1 MLADSLGG
9 YEAAIGATADIVC
22 NPFSERVVIRR
33 RPSAVDLEPGMRVA
47 DRLGAGQFH
56 EPIMPIESGPAAS
69 GTSPRRNSPAAT
81 ALEKRLLGG
90 GQRLNVPSAEPVTA
104 RQRSQ
109 QLVRLDSS
117 LLVFALAL
125 EDELRHVLMLS

>member
-1 MLADSLGG
+1 MQVGFRFGG
-9 YEAAIGATADIVC
+9 GFGSAIAQSRVRFYG
-22 NPFSERVVIRR
+22 SE
-33 RPSAVDLEPGMRVA
+33 
-47 DRLGAGQFH
+47 Q
-56 EPIMPIESGPAAS
+56 
-69 GTSPRRNSPAAT
+69 